1 METESQT
8 VCIECE
14 TEPVDL
20 DGNDDSY
27 WSEIKE
33 ARVCQGCHESAYQY
47 ASTLHYVKGGEASKV
62 TITDL
67 NITGEYG
74 DPLGWSVPALYDKST
89 NKDKVKR
96 EWKTT
101 DAWRGFYNTTIDG
114 WTAVLTGWTTGG
126 WDDFTGRRKAIFNN
140 WGEELVNAEII
151 APCAVAIV
159 ADPTS
164 NLFSTA
170 ITVFVEDDNVE
181 TFKQWLGDDYDDLVH
196 SLS

>member
-1 METESQT
+1 METEEQT
-8 VCIECE
+8 ICIECND
-14 TEPVDL
+14 EPVDP

-27 WSEIKE
+27 WSEIKQ
-33 ARVCQGCHESAYQY
+33 ARVCQSCYSSADQS
-47 ASTLHYVKGGEASKV
+47 ASLLHYIDSGQTSQV

-89 NKDKVKR
+89 RTDKVKR
-96 EWKTT
+96 EWKRT
-101 DAWRGFYNTTIDG
+101 DEWRGFYNTSIDG

-126 WDDFTGRRKAIFNN
+126 WDDYTGRRKAIFNN

-181 TFKQWLGDDYDDLVH
+181 TFKQWLGDDYDNLIH